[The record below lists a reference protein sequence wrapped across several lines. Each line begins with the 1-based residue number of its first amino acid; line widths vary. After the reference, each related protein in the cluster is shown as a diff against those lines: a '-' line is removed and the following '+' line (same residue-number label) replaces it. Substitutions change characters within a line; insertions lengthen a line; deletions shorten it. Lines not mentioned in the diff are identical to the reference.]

1 MYSAAPDL
9 PSACP
14 ATMPGAAS
22 GHVPVVD
29 DRQEWEAFS
38 RPAGAREGGGNVNGT
53 PRTWESFIAING
65 MYCAACSLT
74 VEQALLAVPG
84 VESASVNAASHVARV
99 VWSPARTRPSQ
110 WFDAVARAGY
120 NAVPVAD
127 PLQDLARAAAS
138 RMMLWRLLV
147 AGFCMMQV
155 MMYAVPAYL
164 AAPGDMTGEMVRLLR
179 WASWVLTLP
188 VILFSCKPFFV
199 SAWRDV
205 RAGTVG
211 MDVPVALGILIAFG
225 ASSAATFDAA
235 STLFS
240 EVWFDSITMFV
251 FFLLGGRLLEQRLRD
266 RTAGA
271 LEALSRRLPASVERR
286 MVDGGGNAGSAYE
299 RVAVRRLVVGDV
311 IRVSPGEAFPAD
323 GVILEGRT
331 QVDEALLT
339 GESQALPRQPES
351 AVLAGSHN
359 LTGVVLV
366 QVLHTGTATR
376 YAAIVALMQEA
387 ASAKPRLAQLADR
400 VARPFL
406 AAVVLAALAAGT
418 WWWMVDPSRAIG
430 VAVAVLIVTCPCALS
445 LATPA
450 ATLAAAGALARRGIL
465 VRNLQ
470 ALESSAGVDT
480 IVFDKTGTLTQDRMS
495 VGAVRTRSGIE
506 RSEALQLA
514 SALACHSLHPG
525 SQAIAVAMPDTPYL
539 AIDVQ
544 EQAGQG
550 VQGLVGARPC
560 PDAAAKGV
568 PADPRAHT
576 RSLRLGSA
584 AWCDAPTRS
593 RPQDVLQVHL
603 ADEQGWLATFDLD
616 EVVRADAQA
625 SVATLLKMGLR
636 VQLLSGDQKRAVSRL
651 ASRLGIEWSYGDR
664 TPQHKLAHVE
674 HLQQGGH
681 RVLMV
686 GDGINDAPVLA
697 RADVSMSFANAAPVS
712 RARAD
717 VVVMGGEVGAVV
729 ALISHARRA
738 QRIVRQNLAWAA
750 AYNAVCVPLTMAG
763 WMPPRLAGL
772 GMAASSLGVVL
783 NSARLSRLSTPEH

>member
-1 MYSAAPDL
+1 M
-9 PSACP
+9 
-14 ATMPGAAS
+14 
-22 GHVPVVD
+22 
-29 DRQEWEAFS
+29 
-38 RPAGAREGGGNVNGT
+38 
-53 PRTWESFIAING
+53 
-65 MYCAACSLT
+65 

-84 VESASVNAASHVARV
+84 VEAASVNSASHVARV
-99 VWSPARTRPSQ
+99 VWSPEHTRPSQ
-110 WFDAVARAGY
+110 WFAAVAGAGY
-120 NAVPVAD
+120 SAVPVAD
-127 PLQDLARAAAS
+127 PLQGLARAAAS

-164 AAPGDMTGEMVRLLR
+164 AAPGEMTDEMARLLR

-188 VILFSCKPFFV
+188 VILFSCKPFFT
-199 SAWRDV
+199 SAWRDL
-205 RAGTVG
+205 RSGTVG

-225 ASSAATFDAA
+225 ASSVATFDAA

-240 EVWFDSITMFV
+240 EVWFDSVTMFV

-286 MVDGGGNAGSAYE
+286 VSGGAVGLSTGAAGGTYE
-299 RVAVRRLVVGDV
+299 RVAVRRLIVGDV

-323 GVILEGRT
+323 GVILEGHT

-339 GESQALPRQPES
+339 GESQALARQPDTT
-351 AVLAGSHN
+351 VLAGSHN

-366 QVLHTGTATR
+366 QVLHTGAATR
-376 YAAIVALMQEA
+376 YAGIVALMQEA
-387 ASAKPRLAQLADR
+387 ASAKPRLALLADR

-406 AAVVLAALAAGT
+406 AAVVLAALAAGA

-450 ATLAAAGALARRGIL
+450 ATLAAAGALARRGVL

-470 ALESSAGVDT
+470 ALEGSAGVDT
-480 IVFDKTGTLTQDRMS
+480 IVFDKTGTLTHDRMS
-495 VGAVRTRSGIE
+495 VGAVRTRAGFDRQE
-506 RSEALQLA
+506 VLQLA
-514 SALACHSLHPG
+514 AALARHSLHPG
-525 SQAIAVAMPDTPYL
+525 SQAIAATTPDVAYL
-539 AIDVQ
+539 ATEVQ
-544 EQAGQG
+544 ELAGQG
-550 VQGLVGARPC
+550 MRGLVGAKPS
-560 PDAAAKGV
+560 PQAPHQEQPTA
-568 PADPRAHT
+568 PRA
-576 RSLRLGSA
+576 LRLGSA
-584 AWCDAPTRS
+584 ALCNAPARS
-593 RPQDVLQVHL
+593 RPDGVLQVHL

-616 EVVRADAQA
+616 EEVRPDAQSTIA
-625 SVATLLKMGLR
+625 ALLKRGLR
-636 VQLLSGDQKRAVSRL
+636 VQLLSGDQTRAVARL

-664 TPQHKLAHVE
+664 TPHHKLAHVE
-674 HLQQGGH
+674 HLQQAGH
-681 RVLMV
+681 RVMMV

-717 VVVMGGEVGAVV
+717 VVVMGGEVGAVGM
-729 ALISHARRA
+729 LISQARRT

-750 AYNAVCVPLTMAG
+750 AYNAVCVPLAIVG
-763 WMPPRLAGL
+763 WMPPWLAGL

-783 NSARLSRLSTPEH
+783 NSARLSRLQPTQDN

>member
-1 MYSAAPDL
+1 MDQARGGPQRLGLATMYSAAPHL
-9 PSACP
+9 PSA
-14 ATMPGAAS
+14 ALTAL
-22 GHVPVVD
+22 VD

-38 RPAGAREGGGNVNGT
+38 RPADSKETVEAAGIAKST
-53 PRTWESFIAING
+53 PRAWESFVAING

-74 VEQALLAVPG
+74 VEQALLSVPG
-84 VESASVNAASHVARV
+84 VESASVNSASQMARV
-99 VWSPARTRPSQ
+99 VWLPGRTQPSQ
-110 WFDAVARAGY
+110 WFSAVTRAGY
-120 NAVPVAD
+120 SAVPVAD

-164 AAPGDMTGEMVRLLR
+164 AAPGEMTDEMARLLR

-188 VILFSCKPFFV
+188 VILFSCKPFFS
-199 SAWRDV
+199 SAWRDL

-211 MDVPVALGILIAFG
+211 MDVPVALGILIAFA
-225 ASSAATFDAA
+225 ASSVATFDSA

-240 EVWFDSITMFV
+240 EVWFDSVTMFV
-251 FFLLGGRLLEQRLRD
+251 FFLLGGRLLEQRLQS

-286 MVDGGGNAGSAYE
+286 DAAGSFE
-299 RVAVRRLVVGDV
+299 TVAVRRLLPGDV

-323 GVILEGRT
+323 GVILEGLT

-351 AVLAGSHN
+351 LVLAGSHN

-366 QVLHTGTATR
+366 QVLHTGKATR
-376 YAAIVALMQEA
+376 YAGIVSLMQEA
-387 ASAKPRLAQLADR
+387 ASGKPRLARLADR

-406 AAVVLAALAAGT
+406 AAVVLAALAAGA

-465 VRNLQ
+465 VRDLQ
-470 ALESSAGVDT
+470 ALESSAAVDT
-480 IVFDKTGTLTQDRMS
+480 VVFDKTGTLTQDRMS
-495 VGAVRTRSGIE
+495 VGAVHTRTGFE
-506 RSEALQLA
+506 RTGALQLA
-514 SALACHSLHPG
+514 AALARHSLHPG
-525 SQAIAVAMPDTPYL
+525 SQAISTAMPETPWV
-539 AIDVQ
+539 ATNV
-544 EQAGQG
+544 EERAGQG
-550 VQGLVGARPC
+550 VQGLVAGPSACNESHP
-560 PDAAAKGV
+560 AA
-568 PADPRAHT
+568 
-576 RSLRLGSA
+576 LRLGSA
-584 AWCDAPTRS
+584 AWCNAPAS
-593 RPQDVLQVHL
+593 PRPHDVLQVHL
-603 ADEQGWLATFDLD
+603 ADQQGWLATFDLD
-616 EVVRADAQA
+616 EVARPDAQPTIA
-625 SVATLLKMGLR
+625 ALLKRGLR
-636 VQLLSGDQKRAVSRL
+636 VQLLSGDQKHAVKRL
-651 ASRLGIEWSYGDR
+651 ASRMGIESSWGDR
-664 TPQHKLAHVE
+664 SPQDKLAHVE
-674 HLQQGGH
+674 SLQQAGH

-717 VVVMGGEVGAVV
+717 VVVMGGELGAV
-729 ALISHARRA
+729 ATLIHQARLT

-750 AYNAVCVPLTMAG
+750 AYNAVCVPLAIVG
-763 WMPPRLAGL
+763 WMPPWLAGL

-783 NSARLSRLSTPEH
+783 NSSRLSRLHADPAN